1 MKKLLIS
8 ALALSVGV
16 VLAPAGFAA
25 AQSDEPAEPDT
36 EAVSDPTVEG
46 RGWLAAMG
54 SGDVEIDMGGHLR
67 MWVEGDVILTDR
79 AGDMKFVVRGGEERE
94 AQDAEAGL
102 DVILNDFRGVL
113 RVRGSDFSIDV
124 AGEVFLLAHGRGE
137 ATLQGNGLYK
147 TRYGNIRPW
156 DGVVTIGGA
165 EVAPAE
171 PDAA

>member
-16 VLAPAGFAA
+16 VLAPAGLAA
-25 AQSDEPAEPDT
+25 AQSDEPAEPAIESTD
-36 EAVSDPTVEG
+36 DPTVEG

-79 AGDMKFVVRGGEERE
+79 AGDMNFVVHGSEERE
-94 AQDAEAGL
+94 AQNAEAGL

-113 RVRGSDFSIDV
+113 RVRGSNFSITVD
-124 AGEVFLLAHGRGE
+124 GEVFFLAHGRGE

-156 DGVVTIGGA
+156 DGLVKIGGTA
-165 EVAPAE
+165 VEPAG
-171 PDAA
+171 AAAT